1 MIALSDIQD
10 ARRRIAGIVRETPVD
25 QSESL
30 SKMVGVPVFLKH
42 EQRQITGAFKLRGAA
57 NAVELSLIHI

>member
-30 SKMVGVPVFLKH
+30 SKMVGVPVFL
-42 EQRQITGAFKLRGAA
+42 
-57 NAVELSLIHI
+57 LSLIHI